1 MTEIQDEIASQ
12 ENIEP
17 EDVDSG
23 VLMETPFDPREINI
37 GTKPLNIDLLI
48 KRLKAVPSEI
58 DLTSEF
64 QRNND
69 LWSNEQQSRL
79 IESLLIQIPLPAFYF
94 DGTDE
99 NKWLVVDGLQRLSA
113 IRNFTVEKTLK
124 LTGMEFLD
132 QLNGKGFD
140 DLPRSSQRKIEET
153 QITAYII
160 NPGTPENVKYNL
172 FKRLNTGGFV
182 LKPQEIRNALNQ
194 GIPARFVENLTNTK
208 EFKQATGEKV
218 SSKRMLDRDFVMR
231 FIAFYLSPISEYKPD
246 MDTYLNEKM
255 GKIKELSDKE
265 RESMKNNFITSMKL
279 STELFGDAAFRKI
292 IQENNDKR
300 INKALFE
307 VWSVKLSKL
316 TDDEQIKLVKNKQI
330 LLANFIQVMNEN
342 RTDNEF
348 MHSITTSTGHK
359 ARVTCRHSKIDELVK
374 GVLAI

>member
-1 MTEIQDEIASQ
+1 MTEIQDEIAGQ

-23 VLMETPFDPREINI
+23 VLMETPFNPSEINI
-37 GTKPLNIDLLI
+37 GTKSLNIDLLI

-58 DLTSEF
+58 DLTSAF
-64 QRNND
+64 QRKED

-79 IESLLIQIPLPAFYF
+79 IESLLIHFPLPAFYF
-94 DGTDE
+94 DGTDD
-99 NKWLVVDGLQRLSA
+99 NNWLVVDGLQRLSA
-113 IRNFTVEKTLK
+113 IRNFAVLKTLK
-124 LTGMEFLD
+124 LAGMEFLD
-132 QLNGKGFD
+132 KLNGNSFD
-140 DLPRSSQRKIEET
+140 DLPRSLQRLIEET

-194 GIPARFVENLTNTK
+194 GIPAQFVENLTNTE
-208 EFKQATGEKV
+208 EFKQATRGKV

-231 FIAFYLSPISEYKPD
+231 FIAFYLSPVSEYKPD

-255 GKIKELSDKE
+255 RKIKELSDKE
-265 RESMKNNFITSMKL
+265 RESMKNNFITSMRL
-279 STELFGDAAFRKI
+279 SKEIFGDDAFRKI
-292 IQENNDKR
+292 VQGSGDKR

-307 VWSVKLSKL
+307 VWSVKLSQL
-316 TDDEQIKLVKNKQI
+316 TDGEQIKLVENKHS
-330 LLANFIQVMNEN
+330 LLENFIKVMNEKG
-342 RTDNEF
+342 TDNEF

-359 ARVTCRHSKIDELVK
+359 SRVTCRHSRIDELIK